1 MKTAK
6 TIVDLLYYTEDE
18 DLVVNC
24 TQLGVIGVFEGF
36 LIDNILSEEVVIKAF
51 EEKLNDRISR
61 FKNKIE
67 YTENL
72 FLDGSWDITGKTIGP
87 KPFEYFTEK
96 YSYLE
101 DTLAIEN
108 IKKISYTYEY
118 PIETIQ
124 KIQSLYKDINRIL
137 GEA

>member
-24 TQLGVIGVFEGF
+24 VQLGVIGVFEGF
-36 LIDNILSEEVVIKAF
+36 LVDNILSKEVVTKAF
-51 EEKLNDRISR
+51 EEKLKHRISR
-61 FKNKIE
+61 FKNKTAF
-67 YTENL
+67 TENL

-108 IKKISYTYEY
+108 IRRISYTYEY

-124 KIQSLYKDINRIL
+124 KIQSLYKNINRIL
-137 GEA
+137 GEK